1 MLGGFKGHDGKH
13 HLDPGRCVSC
23 GSDKCHLSCSAIRY
37 SSYFLTVH
45 NFNLFPFPIHLSYTS
60 QTLSWLKDNVSM
72 ATQVCSIASF
82 EGLESA
88 RRCQHAL
95 EQEILT
101 NRARIEVVKRV
112 SLDYPLTFTLSL
124 QTQAL
129 DECLK

>member
-1 MLGGFKGHDGKH
+1 MRVFLY
-13 HLDPGRCVSC
+13 SC
-23 GSDKCHLSCSAIRY
+23 FNIVTLALFAVLS
-37 SSYFLTVH
+37 F
-45 NFNLFPFPIHLSYTS
+45 

-82 EGLESA
+82 EGLEAA

-112 SLDYPLTFTLSL
+112 SQDTLSCSLFFKYRATLNECLL
-124 QTQAL
+124 QTGHL
-129 DECLK
+129 VRPGFKY